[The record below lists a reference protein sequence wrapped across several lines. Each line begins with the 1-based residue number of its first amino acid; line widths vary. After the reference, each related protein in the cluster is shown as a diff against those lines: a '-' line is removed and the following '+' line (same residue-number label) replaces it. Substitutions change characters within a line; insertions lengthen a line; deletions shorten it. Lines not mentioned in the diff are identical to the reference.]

1 VFRACPE
8 VAEPRAGEAEPPATD
23 GAADGDADVADAVG
37 VDADSPRDG
46 WPGYVP
52 SGVLTVGGVT
62 GVLGND
68 GVLTDGVVR
77 LGVLT
82 WGVVTGPTVTGG
94 TVTLGTL
101 TVGTLT
107 VGTLTVGTLTV
118 GTLTVETVIV
128 GTLIDGTG
136 TDAAD
141 AADAVTAGRASAA
154 HDAITLTRRRLIA
167 RLPTCPS
174 TLLTDLTTGP
184 SARPETAHAR

>member
-37 VDADSPRDG
+37 VDAHSPRDG

-82 WGVVTGPTVTGG
+82 WGVVTGPTVAGG
-94 TVTLGTL
+94 TV
-101 TVGTLT
+101 T

-118 GTLTVETVIV
+118 GTLTVETVTVETVTV

-141 AADAVTAGRASAA
+141 TADAVTAGRASAA